1 MDMNKY
7 ICRNVK
13 VTWHNLEDEC
23 ILLNLST
30 GDYFTLNNVG
40 RFIWE
45 LLEEKTQITD
55 ICRAIIDKYDI
66 DEDTARRDTL
76 EIVRELIGEGLVE
89 QADAP

>member
-1 MDMNKY
+1 
-7 ICRNVK
+7 
-13 VTWHNLEDEC
+13 VTWHILEDEC

-45 LLEEKTQITD
+45 LLEEKKQITD
-55 ICRAIIDKYDI
+55 ICREIVGRYDV

-89 QADAP
+89 QTDAP